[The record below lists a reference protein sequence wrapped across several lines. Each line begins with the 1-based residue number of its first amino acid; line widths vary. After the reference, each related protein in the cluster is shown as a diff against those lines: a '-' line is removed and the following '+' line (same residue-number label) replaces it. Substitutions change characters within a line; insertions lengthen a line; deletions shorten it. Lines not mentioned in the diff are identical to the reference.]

1 MTGMRDKL
9 IHEYS
14 GVDLEIIW
22 GVVTEELP
30 PLKPLFDHL
39 KQYLEKQ
46 ES

>member
-14 GVDLEIIW
+14 GLDLEIIW

-30 PLKPLFDHL
+30 PLKPIFDNL
-39 KQYLEKQ
+39 SWYLEKQ
-46 ES
+46 EP